1 MEFYSEASHF
11 APGKPARN
19 NLVFYSH
26 RAYKTLFIIRF
37 HRGSLDVFC
46 SAVGSSGSGSDLA
59 LASLQVDVAHLTQL
73 TLSSAHPHDWLGF
86 FRHPDA
92 WPRFRRALP
101 VLTMVRLRITQ
112 SI

>member
-1 MEFYSEASHF
+1 VDHI

-46 SAVGSSGSGSDLA
+46 SAVGSGGGGSDLA
-59 LASLQVDVAHLTQL
+59 LASSLQVDVAHLTQL
-73 TLSSAHPHDWLGF
+73 TLSSAYPHGWSGS

-92 WPRFRRALP
+92 WSRFRRALP
-101 VLTMVRLRITQ
+101 VFTMVRFRITQ